1 MYRPNSGLTVDTV
14 LTSGIKVCFL
24 ENPEKS
30 WSNRAR
36 ILGCRGRR
44 KTIHPARPRTA
55 APSLWGASSAGE
67 LGVSASHPECCRARA
82 LWREQPLSAQN
93 PSRNTS
99 RSPSDAISS
108 LTSSPPPE
116 RAGSRGRPWSPWEKY
131 GPLGRVRRRHITPYP
146 PSVGV
151 CQQRAETRKQCPSVM
166 PPPTRPGCAHPN
178 PAR

>member
-1 MYRPNSGLTVDTV
+1 MG
-14 LTSGIKVCFL
+14 
-24 ENPEKS
+24 NPEKS

-36 ILGCRGRR
+36 NLGCRGRR
-44 KTIHPARPRTA
+44 RTLHPARARTA
-55 APSLWGASSAGE
+55 VPSLWGASSAGE
-67 LGVSASHPECCRARA
+67 LGVSASHPECCRART
-82 LWREQPLSAQN
+82 LWREQPLSAPN

-166 PPPTRPGCAHPN
+166 PPPTRQGCAHPN
-178 PAR
+178 SAR